1 MFPKPPFSEPSP
13 LVNAQIQVIEI
24 KSKAS
29 TSSSA
34 KLNFRIFL
42 ARIRAQRCF
51 VDSEFALMSDFVSK
65 QNNDGQVV
73 QKIYL
78 MAIAISAS
86 LLLLLLLQ

>member
-13 LVNAQIQVIEI
+13 LVNAQIQVLEI

-34 KLNFRIFL
+34 KLNFCKIIIWL
-42 ARIRAQRCF
+42 ESEPNI
-51 VDSEFALMSDFVSK
+51 VHSEFALMPDFVSK